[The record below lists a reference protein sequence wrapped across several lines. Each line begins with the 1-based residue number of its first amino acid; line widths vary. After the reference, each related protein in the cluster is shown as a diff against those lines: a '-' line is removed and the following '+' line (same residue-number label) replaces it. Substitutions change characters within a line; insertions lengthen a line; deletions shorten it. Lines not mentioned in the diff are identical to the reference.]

1 MRRLIS
7 ACAVCAVAVGLVAVP
22 NALGVKS
29 AKQVGGTV
37 SVSVTPTTFT
47 TGDTT
52 VTTATV
58 SGTVAS
64 SSNCRKDRTVHFAYV
79 NGATVT
85 PLAETAVTKGNGAY
99 TATVPRPTDTNPP
112 TTSVTLRATV
122 DAAIRKVG
130 SKKKGKKTKKGRA
143 FNCLS
148 ITGDSA
154 PITIAPAPTP
164 TV

>member
-1 MRRLIS
+1 MKKLIS
-7 ACAVCAVAVGLVAVP
+7 ACAVCAVAVGVVAVP

-37 SVSVTPTTFT
+37 SVSVTPSTFT
-47 TGDTT
+47 TGDPT

-58 SGTVAS
+58 SGSVAS
-64 SSNCRKDRTVHFAYV
+64 NSGCKKDRTVHFAYV
-79 NGATVT
+79 KGATVT
-85 PLAETAVTKGNGAY
+85 PLAETAVTGSNGSY
-99 TATVPRPTDTNPP
+99 TATVPKPTDTNPP

-154 PITIAPAPTP
+154 PITIAPAPA
-164 TV
+164 V

>member
-1 MRRLIS
+1 MKKLIT
-7 ACAVCAVAVGLVAVP
+7 ACAVCAMTVGLVVAP
-22 NALGVKS
+22 GALGKKS
-29 AKQVGGTV
+29 AKNVGGTV
-37 SVSVTPTTFT
+37 SVTVTPSSFT
-47 TGDTT
+47 TGDAT

-58 SGTVAS
+58 SGNVAS
-64 SSNCRKDRTVHFAYV
+64 SSSCRKDRTVHFAYV

-85 PLAETAVTKGNGAY
+85 PLAETAVTRPNGDY
-99 TATVPRPTDTNPP
+99 TATVPKPADTNPP
-112 TTSVTLRATV
+112 TSSVVLRATV
-122 DAAIRKVG
+122 DQLTRKVG

-154 PITIAPAPTP
+154 PLTIAPVP

>member
-1 MRRLIS
+1 MKKLIS
-7 ACAVCAVAVGLVAVP
+7 ACAVCAMAVGLVAVP
-22 NALGVKS
+22 SALGVKS

-37 SVSVTPTTFT
+37 SVGVTPSTFT

-58 SGTVAS
+58 SGNVAS
-64 SSNCRKDRTVHFAYV
+64 NSGCRKDRTVHFAYV

-85 PLAETAVTKGNGAY
+85 PLAETAVSRPNGDY
-99 TATVPRPTDTNPP
+99 TATVPKPTDTNPP

-122 DAAIRKVG
+122 DPVTRKVG

-143 FNCLS
+143 FSCLT
-148 ITGDSA
+148 ITGDGA
-154 PITIAPAPTP
+154 PLTIAPAAL
-164 TV
+164 

>member
-1 MRRLIS
+1 MKKLIS

-22 NALGVKS
+22 GALGVKS

-37 SVSVTPTTFT
+37 SVSVTPSTFT

-64 SSNCRKDRTVHFAYV
+64 NSNCRKDRTVHFAYV

-85 PLAETAVTKGNGAY
+85 PLAETATTKGNGSY
-99 TATVPRPTDTNPP
+99 TATVPRPADTNPP
-112 TTSVTLRATV
+112 TSSVVLRATV
-122 DAAIRKVG
+122 DPAIRKVG
-130 SKKKGKKTKKGRA
+130 SKKKGKKAKKGRA
-143 FNCLS
+143 FNCLQ

-154 PITIAPAPTP
+154 PLAIAPAPT
-164 TV
+164 V